1 VKKLLAIAVTAL
13 LAFNLAGYQALT
25 AWLQH
30 RADEQ
35 LLAKVEEENFD
46 EAEIIEISVPLNL
59 PYTSD
64 WQYWQPVSGTIQLD
78 GIPYNY
84 IAQKLTGGRMYYRC
98 LPNVAK
104 KMAINARDEFLKL
117 AYNLTHGD
125 AAGKQKS
132 QSKVVIST
140 TLGDY
145 DDAVASY
152 RMRVAHQQRVVH
164 HGYLPQVVGLVYM
177 QLPWLPP
184 EA

>member
-1 VKKLLAIAVTAL
+1 MKKLLAIAVTAL

-35 LLAKVEEENFD
+35 LRAKVEEENFD

-84 IAQKLTGGRMYYRC
+84 IAQKLTSGRMYYRC

-104 KMAINARDEFLKL
+104 KLAINARDEFLKL

-125 AAGKQKS
+125 AGGKQKA
-132 QSKVVIST
+132 QSKVVISCS
-140 TLGDY
+140 LGDY

-152 RMRVAHQQRVVH
+152 RMRAVHRQGVVQY
-164 HGYLPQVVGLVYM
+164 GYLPQLVGPVYR